1 MILLSISTEE
11 ITKVDSKMKG
21 TVVSP
26 EEKSWPLEAN
36 ILRVPTNTEEARSRG
51 VDKLQYD
58 LIL

>member
-21 TVVSP
+21 NIVAP

-36 ILRVPTNTEEARSRG
+36 SLLVPTSSEDAGSRR

-58 LIL
+58 LIF